1 MTGAHAGS
9 AQPQRGKTWT
19 FASPKTRSSCA
30 YQLWTEAGCPEGRAD
45 EFWQRAQLQLGVIEK
60 PTQSDLVE
68 DSDEF
73 AAAPAAPSSP

>member
-1 MTGAHAGS
+1 MDVRIPED
-9 AQPQRGKTWT
+9 QIR
-19 FASPKTRSSCA
+19 SCA
-30 YQLWTEAGCPEGRAD
+30 YRLWTEAGCPEGRAD
-45 EFWQRAQLQLGVIEK
+45 EFWHRAQLQLGAVEK